1 MANYGIKIDLQKMK
15 NTFLRKFTGKTATK
29 TCLCIPLDDNPEM
42 FLGDKGCY
50 LNLMARE
57 TERSQYGD
65 THYIVPSMPREVY
78 DKMTD
83 DERKS
88 FPIMGN
94 MRPVQS
100 KQLDGIPTTDATASE
115 DEQANDLPF

>member
-1 MANYGIKIDLQKMK
+1 MTNYGIKIDLQKLK

-29 TCLCIPLDDNPEM
+29 TCLCIPLEDNPM
-42 FLGDKGCY
+42 IFLGDKGCY
-50 LNLMARE
+50 MNLMARE

-65 THYIVPSMPREVY
+65 THYIVASLPKEVY
-78 DKMTD
+78 DKLTD

-100 KQLDGIPTTDATASE
+100 KQLDNVPTTDTTKPE
-115 DEQANDLPF
+115 GEPDDDLPF